1 VSSREELLVLN
12 QATGRIANER
22 MTAWPERREAVAF
35 GEGQTFFC
43 ECGNTKCREPIS
55 LTPAE
60 YEAVRADSRRFPVA
74 PGHVYAEVERIV
86 EEHDRYVVVEKFD
99 AVAHIVRATDPRLG

>member
-1 VSSREELLVLN
+1 MTAQQERLALN

-22 MTAWPERREAVAF
+22 IAAWPERQDAAAS
-35 GEGQTFFC
+35 GQGQLFFC
-43 ECGNTKCREPIS
+43 ECGNTKCREPVG

-74 PGHVYAEVERIV
+74 PGHVYPEVERVIA
-86 EEHDRYVVVEKFD
+86 EHGGYVVVEKFEE
-99 AVAHIVRATDPRLG
+99 VRPIITATDPRRA